1 MTAQDPYSTPSDAT
15 EVWLSALEQRLG
27 AEATARHPSIPQRL
41 TVLFDPE
48 CALCRR
54 ARAWMLGQSSY
65 VELEFV
71 PSTSSVAQARYGDLP
86 WLGDE
91 LLVVSNDGQVWV
103 GPAAF
108 ITCLWALVAWRP
120 WSYRL
125 AGSLSGVAERFF
137 LAVSKNRGLLS
148 GLLGHHECEDG
159 ACRVGSHRASGH

>member
-1 MTAQDPYSTPSDAT
+1 MTTQVSCATPSHAADA
-15 EVWLSALEQRLG
+15 WLNALERRLG
-27 AEATARHPSIPQRL
+27 AEATARCPSVPQRL

-54 ARAWMLGQSSY
+54 ARAWMLGQAAY

-71 PSTSSVAQARYGDLP
+71 PATSSTARARYGDLP
-86 WLGDE
+86 WLGEE

-108 ITCLWALVAWRP
+108 ITCLWALVAWRA

-137 LAVSKNRGLLS
+137 LAVSKNRGLVS
-148 GLLGHHECEDG
+148 GLLDHHRCEDG
-159 ACRVGSHRASGH
+159 TCRVGSRR